1 MDPIEKKLKSEAQ
14 IAIARLQ
21 DRTLE
26 AALAV
31 EQGIILHGGTAIWR
45 CFNGRRFSFDLNI
58 YASEGQLK
66 RLSNS
71 LTWELDKR
79 GIIMDYSRFT
89 ERVIDVH
96 DASASTKLEIS
107 PKPKGVH
114 GVQKEYIKSDGT
126 KMFINTL
133 SEDDFIME
141 KIKAYK
147 SRNYARDIYDIYYLV
162 LSSTAFDTKI
172 RRVLR
177 SFIKNASP
185 PKDEDQ
191 LRELVYEGVAPRFST
206 MKEYIEKALV

>member
-1 MDPIEKKLKSEAQ
+1 MDPIEKKLRSEAQ

-31 EQGIILHGGTAIWR
+31 EQSIILHGGTAIWR
-45 CFNGRRFSFDLNI
+45 CFNGKRFSFDLNI

-79 GIIMDYSRFT
+79 GMIMDYSRFM

-96 DASASTKLEIS
+96 DVSASTKLEVS
-107 PKPKGVH
+107 PKPERIH
-114 GVQKEYIKSDGT
+114 SVQKEYIKSDGT

-147 SRNYARDIYDIYYLV
+147 SRNYARDIYDIYYLA
-162 LSSTAFDTKI
+162 LSSTAFDAKTRK
-172 RRVLR
+172 VLQ
-177 SFIKNASP
+177 SFIKNAMP

-206 MKEYIEKALV
+206 MKEYIEKALK